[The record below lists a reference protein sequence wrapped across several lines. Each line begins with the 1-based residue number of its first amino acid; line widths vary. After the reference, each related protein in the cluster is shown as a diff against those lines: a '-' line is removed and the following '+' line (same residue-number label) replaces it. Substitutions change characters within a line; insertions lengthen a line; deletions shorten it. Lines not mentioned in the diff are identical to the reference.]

1 MEIRSIGQAEYE
13 AAILGLVLLRRFLLR
28 ARMVRTSE
36 TWDCGYAAPGPRM
49 QYSGFSFVQTTAG
62 LFRRLIPAQ
71 RRVIPPSGLFP
82 RQGSFAI
89 KTHDGFLLTVYEP
102 LFRGVGWAL
111 GRLRWVQHGMSICMS
126 SILITTLAL
135 LSGDCDDEHHCI
147 AHIIHSACGF
157 AAGSGND

>member
-1 MEIRSIGQAEYE
+1 
-13 AAILGLVLLRRFLLR
+13 
-28 ARMVRTSE
+28 
-36 TWDCGYAAPGPRM
+36 M

-111 GRLRWVQHGMSICMS
+111 GRLRWLQHGNVHLYVLY
-126 SILITTLAL
+126 ILITTLAL
-135 LSGDCDDEHHCI
+135 LFWGLR
-147 AHIIHSACGF
+147 
-157 AAGSGND
+157 